1 MDRRYQMFGCV
12 EVILPQLLLK
22 FRSQEFDFTNQFWA
36 QVQISGGG
44 PPARWGAVGGIDIRT
59 APIQDPIIAGPNNTL
74 YLVGGADDSE
84 VFSLSDVWRLNI
96 SGALSSNLVNDTSGS
111 WDRVSSGNLP
121 SRTGAGGTVLHQQV
135 IAVGG
140 CGSSSGNES
149 CIKQDSYILNLADDT
164 ELSPAGCPVPRS
176 NPVVVT
182 NTNTFSTSFSSQIF
196 LLLGTFDDSLWS
208 DGGNLAKGEVVGYVN
223 MQPFS
228 TVPIITVGGPRHKY
242 VDLE

>member
-1 MDRRYQMFGCV
+1 MFGCV